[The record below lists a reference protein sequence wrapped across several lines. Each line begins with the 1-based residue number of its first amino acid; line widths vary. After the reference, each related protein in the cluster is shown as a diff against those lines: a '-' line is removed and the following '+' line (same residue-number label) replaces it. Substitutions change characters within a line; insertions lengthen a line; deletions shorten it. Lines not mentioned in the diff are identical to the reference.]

1 MNGRGGAVAKL
12 AAAMAITGSVW
23 LLARQFRRRGG
34 RGPDASAR
42 EDGQGSVPAPART
55 RMRDDGTRQERL
67 GVEWD
72 IVDEASAQ
80 SFPASDPPGYYPLS
94 L

>member
-1 MNGRGGAVAKL
+1 
-12 AAAMAITGSVW
+12 
-23 LLARQFRRRGG
+23 
-34 RGPDASAR
+34 
-42 EDGQGSVPAPART
+42 
-55 RMRDDGTRQERL
+55 MRDDGTRQERL